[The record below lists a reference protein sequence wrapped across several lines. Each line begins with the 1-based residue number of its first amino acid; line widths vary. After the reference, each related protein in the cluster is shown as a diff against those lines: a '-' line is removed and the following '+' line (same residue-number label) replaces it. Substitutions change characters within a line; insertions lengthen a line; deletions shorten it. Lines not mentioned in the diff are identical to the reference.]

1 MTERSRRSPLL
12 AVDVLGALNVVGML
26 LAYLSAATLV
36 PAGFAVGYGEPVWPF
51 LAAGAIVGATGITV
65 ARATRGNRRLGI
77 REGFLVVALTWL
89 AAAALGALPYIL
101 SGDAQ
106 LGRPLDA
113 YFEGMSG
120 FSTTGGSIVAR
131 VEELPRS
138 IAIWRQ
144 LTQWVGGIGIIVL
157 ALAVLPRLRVGGRQL
172 LEHEMP
178 GPEIETLSTRIRD
191 TARRVWILYI
201 ALTAVLFAILLG
213 LGLSGVDD
221 EMSPFQAFAHALTTI
236 PTAGFSTKADSIEGF
251 AAATQWV
258 IVLFMIL
265 GGINF
270 ALMYRAIVRR
280 SPRAASRDEELR
292 LYAALLV
299 IGAVVVVTEIWT
311 EDVLPAGDAFR
322 AGVFTA
328 VSTMTTTGF
337 SVADY
342 NTWPTLALMTIV
354 GLMFVGG
361 SAGSTTG
368 SVKVV
373 RHLLVG
379 KLLRREIDQTL
390 HPEIVLPVRLNR
402 RVVEERTLRA
412 VSSFV
417 LLYVGIFV
425 IGASLLAIDA
435 ARTGL
440 ELSVLDAVSVSASML
455 SNVGPAFGIGGP
467 LGSFEP
473 FSDFSTCVMTGLM
486 WLGRLE
492 IIPIIVLFSRHYW
505 RNIYVLALEEH
516 LAQLVFLARL
526 EHRQHLVAGTEDRRL
541 LGELGATV
549 PDDRNEPRAV
559 GHPEPCDTL
568 ARGGRVAVDLE
579 LDDLEI
585 LLAQL
590 EQVHDPVLRHLM
602 LDEAEHVR
610 GCADR
615 LRDAEQV
622 EVLLV
627 AGVVDPRD
635 HLRDAVALSRELAD
649 DQVVLIV
656 AGDAENEL
664 RRPRDPGALEYVQLG
679 RVAEQHLM
687 LEFILQLLEAV
698 RTLLDQRHLVSH
710 GEQRPCDVRADLAAA
725 CDDRVHQAGASCRDS
740 LRTAVASAEIAVW
753 VGQTVRSPRAA

>member
-1 MTERSRRSPLL
+1 MTSRSRRQPLL
-12 AVDVLGALNVVGML
+12 AVDILGALNIVGML
-26 LAYLSAATLV
+26 VAYLSVSTLV
-36 PAGFAVGYGEPVWPF
+36 PAAFAIGYGEPFWPF
-51 LAAGAIVGATGITV
+51 LAAGAIVGATGLVV
-65 ARATRGNRRLGI
+65 ARATRGDRRLGV

-101 SGDAQ
+101 AGDPQ

-120 FSTTGGSIVAR
+120 FSTTGGSVAAH

-178 GPEIETLSTRIRD
+178 GPEIESLSTRIRD

-201 ALTAVLFAILLG
+201 ALTALLFLILLG
-213 LGLSGVDD
+213 LGVSGADD
-221 EMSPFQAFAHALTTI
+221 QLTPFEAFANTLSTI
-236 PTAGFSTKADSIEGF
+236 PTGGFSTKADSIEGF
-251 AAATQWV
+251 AAVTQWV
-258 IVLFMIL
+258 IALFMVL

-280 SPRAASRDEELR
+280 QPRAAARDEEFR
-292 LYAALLV
+292 LYVTLLAV
-299 IGAVVVVTEIWT
+299 GAVIVVTEIWT
-311 EDVLPAGDAFR
+311 ENVLPASDAFR

-328 VSTMTTTGF
+328 ISTMTTTGF

-417 LLYVGIFV
+417 LLYIGIFV
-425 IGASLLAIDA
+425 IGASVLAIDA

-440 ELSVLDAVSVSASML
+440 DLSVLDAVSVSASML

-473 FSDFSTCVMTGLM
+473 FSDVSTLVMTGLM

-492 IIPIIVLFSRHYW
+492 IVPIVVLLSRHYW
-505 RNIYVLALEEH
+505 RK
-516 LAQLVFLARL
+516 
-526 EHRQHLVAGTEDRRL
+526 
-541 LGELGATV
+541 
-549 PDDRNEPRAV
+549 RAK
-559 GHPEPCDTL
+559 P
-568 ARGGRVAVDLE
+568 
-579 LDDLEI
+579 
-585 LLAQL
+585 
-590 EQVHDPVLRHLM
+590 
-602 LDEAEHVR
+602 
-610 GCADR
+610 
-615 LRDAEQV
+615 
-622 EVLLV
+622 
-627 AGVVDPRD
+627 
-635 HLRDAVALSRELAD
+635 S
-649 DQVVLIV
+649 
-656 AGDAENEL
+656 
-664 RRPRDPGALEYVQLG
+664 
-679 RVAEQHLM
+679 
-687 LEFILQLLEAV
+687 
-698 RTLLDQRHLVSH
+698 S
-710 GEQRPCDVRADLAAA
+710 
-725 CDDRVHQAGASCRDS
+725 
-740 LRTAVASAEIAVW
+740 
-753 VGQTVRSPRAA
+753 

>member
-1 MTERSRRSPLL
+1 VTSRSRRPPLL
-12 AVDVLGALNVVGML
+12 AVDVLGALHIVGML
-26 LAYLSAATLV
+26 VAYLSVATLL
-36 PAGFAVGYGEPVWPF
+36 PAVFAVGYDEPVWPF
-51 LAAGAIVGATGITV
+51 LAAGGIVGGVGLAL
-65 ARATRGNRRLGI
+65 ARVTRGDRRLGI

-89 AAAALGALPYIL
+89 AAAVLGALPYIL
-101 SGDAQ
+101 AGDPQ

-120 FSTTGGSIVAR
+120 FSTTGGSIAGN
-131 VEELPRS
+131 VEALPHS

-178 GPEIETLSTRIRD
+178 GPEIESLSTRIRD

-201 ALTAVLFAILLG
+201 ALTAVLFGILFVIG
-213 LGLSGVDD
+213 KSGADD
-221 EMSPFQAFAHALTTI
+221 AMTPFQAFAQALTTI
-236 PTAGFSTKADSIEGF
+236 PTAGFSTKNNSIEGF
-251 AAATQWV
+251 AAITQWV

-280 SPRAASRDEELR
+280 HPRAAARDEELR
-292 LYAALLV
+292 LYFALLV
-299 IGAVVVVTEIWT
+299 VGAVVVVTEIWT
-311 EDVLPAGDAFR
+311 EDVLPASDAFR

-354 GLMFVGG
+354 GLMFIGG

-417 LLYVGIFV
+417 LLYIGIFV
-425 IGASLLAIDA
+425 IGASVLAIDA

-440 ELSVLDAVSVSASML
+440 DLSVLDAVSVSASML

-473 FSDFSTCVMTGLM
+473 FSDFSTLVMTGLM

-492 IIPIIVLFSRHYW
+492 IVPIVVLLSRHYW
-505 RNIYVLALEEH
+505 RNI
-516 LAQLVFLARL
+516 
-526 EHRQHLVAGTEDRRL
+526 
-541 LGELGATV
+541 
-549 PDDRNEPRAV
+549 
-559 GHPEPCDTL
+559 
-568 ARGGRVAVDLE
+568 
-579 LDDLEI
+579 
-585 LLAQL
+585 
-590 EQVHDPVLRHLM
+590 
-602 LDEAEHVR
+602 
-610 GCADR
+610 
-615 LRDAEQV
+615 
-622 EVLLV
+622 
-627 AGVVDPRD
+627 
-635 HLRDAVALSRELAD
+635 
-649 DQVVLIV
+649 
-656 AGDAENEL
+656 
-664 RRPRDPGALEYVQLG
+664 
-679 RVAEQHLM
+679 
-687 LEFILQLLEAV
+687 
-698 RTLLDQRHLVSH
+698 
-710 GEQRPCDVRADLAAA
+710 
-725 CDDRVHQAGASCRDS
+725 
-740 LRTAVASAEIAVW
+740 
-753 VGQTVRSPRAA
+753 